1 MNELGQGFFAGMFAT
16 YVLAL
21 PLLYHMVEPED
32 PEENTSGPIKFAFLW
47 PLIAL
52 EVIYRIFVGEKNN
65 DGTGTN

>member
-1 MNELGQGFFAGMFAT
+1 MNELGQGFFAGMFAM

-32 PEENTSGPIKFAFLW
+32 PEENSSGPIKFAFLW

-52 EVIYRIFVGEKNN
+52 EVIYRIFVGEKDN

>member
-1 MNELGQGFFAGMFAT
+1 MYFLAGAFTM
-16 YVLAL
+16 YVLGL

-32 PEENTSGPIKFAFLW
+32 PTENNSGPIKFAFLW

-52 EVIYRIFVGEKNN
+52 EVIYRIFVGEKDN

>member
-1 MNELGQGFFAGMFAT
+1 MSDEGT
-16 YVLAL
+16 YFLIGAFSIYALAI

-32 PEENTSGPIKFAFLW
+32 PEESNSGPIKFAFLW

-52 EVIYRIFVGEKNN
+52 EVIYRIFVGEKDN

>member
-32 PEENTSGPIKFAFLW
+32 PEENNSGPIKFAFLW

-52 EVIYRIFVGEKNN
+52 EVIYRIFVGEKDN
-65 DGTGTN
+65 DGTGTH

>member
-1 MNELGQGFFAGMFAT
+1 MNELGQGFFAGVFAM

-32 PEENTSGPIKFAFLW
+32 PEENNSGPMRFAFLW

-52 EVIYRIFVGEKNN
+52 EVIYRIFVGEKDN
-65 DGTGTN
+65 DGTGTH

>member
-32 PEENTSGPIKFAFLW
+32 PEENRSGPIKFAFLW

-52 EVIYRIFVGEKNN
+52 EVIYRIFVGEKDN
-65 DGTGTN
+65 DGTGSN

>member
-1 MNELGQGFFAGMFAT
+1 MNELGQGFFAGMFAM

-32 PEENTSGPIKFAFLW
+32 PEENRSGPIKFAFLW

-52 EVIYRIFVGEKNN
+52 EVIYRIFVGEKDN
-65 DGTGTN
+65 DRTGLN

>member
-1 MNELGQGFFAGMFAT
+1 MSDEGLYFLIGSLSI
-16 YVLAL
+16 YVLAV

-32 PEENTSGPIKFAFLW
+32 PEENRSGPIRFAFLW

-52 EVIYRIFVGEKNN
+52 EVIYRIFVGEKDN

>member
-1 MNELGQGFFAGMFAT
+1 MSDDGTYFLIGAFSI
-16 YVLAL
+16 YVLAI
-21 PLLYHMVEPED
+21 PLMYHMLEPED

>member
-32 PEENTSGPIKFAFLW
+32 PEENRSGPIKFAFLW

>member
-32 PEENTSGPIKFAFLW
+32 PEENNSGPIKFAFLW

>member
-1 MNELGQGFFAGMFAT
+1 MNELGQGFFTGVFAM

-32 PEENTSGPIKFAFLW
+32 PEENTSGPMRFAFLW

-52 EVIYRIFVGEKNN
+52 EVIYRIFVGEKDN

>member
-1 MNELGQGFFAGMFAT
+1 MNELGQGFFAGVFAT

-32 PEENTSGPIKFAFLW
+32 PEENKSGPIKFAFLW

-52 EVIYRIFVGEKNN
+52 EVIYRIFVGEKDN

>member
-1 MNELGQGFFAGMFAT
+1 MNELGQGFFAGLFT
-16 YVLAL
+16 LYVLGV

-32 PEENTSGPIKFAFLW
+32 PEENNNGPIKFALLW

-52 EVIYRIFVGEKNN
+52 EVIYRIFVGERDN

>member
-32 PEENTSGPIKFAFLW
+32 PEENRSGPIKFAFLW

-52 EVIYRIFVGEKNN
+52 EVIYRIFVGERDN

>member
-1 MNELGQGFFAGMFAT
+1 MSEQGMYFLGGAFAV
-16 YVLAL
+16 YVLGL

-32 PEENTSGPIKFAFLW
+32 PMENNSGPIKFAFLW

-52 EVIYRIFVGEKNN
+52 EIIYRIFVGEKDN

>member
-32 PEENTSGPIKFAFLW
+32 PEENRSGPIKFAFLW

-52 EVIYRIFVGEKNN
+52 EVIYRIFVGEKDN
-65 DGTGTN
+65 DGTGTH

>member
-1 MNELGQGFFAGMFAT
+1 MNELGQGFFAGVFAT

-32 PEENTSGPIKFAFLW
+32 PEENRSGPIKFAFLW

-52 EVIYRIFVGEKNN
+52 EVIYRIFVGEKDN

>member
-32 PEENTSGPIKFAFLW
+32 PEENRSGPIKFAFLW

-52 EVIYRIFVGEKNN
+52 EVIYRIFVGEKDN

>member
-1 MNELGQGFFAGMFAT
+1 MNELGQGFFAGVFAM

-32 PEENTSGPIKFAFLW
+32 PEENNSGPMRFAFLW

-52 EVIYRIFVGEKNN
+52 EVIYRIFVGEKDN